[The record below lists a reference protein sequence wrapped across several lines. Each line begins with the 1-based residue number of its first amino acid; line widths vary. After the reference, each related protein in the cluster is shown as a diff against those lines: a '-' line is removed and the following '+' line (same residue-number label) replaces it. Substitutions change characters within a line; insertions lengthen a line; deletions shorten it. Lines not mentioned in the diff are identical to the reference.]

1 MERCRGSSTIHGQ
14 MDRTKRTEQGM
25 TKFGPTTA
33 HLVNE
38 GLGSVRL
45 GMMGQA
51 WVATTARVLAGARP
65 V

>member
-1 MERCRGSSTIHGQ
+1 